1 MKQHSEIKVWVN
13 IILSSIEYNTSH
25 TYTTFLNI
33 TTNADDCLDACL
45 RFVFTMTPMLMSY
58 THQHQH
64 HHHQQQQQQRRLNT
78 NVPTDSVTLTK
89 LPQLVTSLYHY
100 CSFFALAFG
109 FVVFFSGTGIWKK
122 KPTKT
127 LLLF

>member
-1 MKQHSEIKVWVN
+1 MKQHAEIKLWAN

-25 TYTTFLNI
+25 TYKTYLNI

-45 RFVFTMTPMLMSY
+45 RFVFTMT
-58 THQHQH
+58 HQYH
-64 HHHQQQQQQRRLNT
+64 HHQQQQQQQRRLNT

-89 LPQLVTSLYHY
+89 LPQLVTSLSHY

-109 FVVFFSGTGIWKK
+109 FVVFFFRDWNLEKEAD
-122 KPTKT
+122 
-127 LLLF
+127 